1 MAIRIITDSSADLT
15 PEEVKALGLQ
25 VVPMTVRFGDRAY
38 LDGVDLSKADFYR
51 LLTEGRDHPATAQ
64 PSPEDY
70 LTRFRAVKEA
80 GDQAVVLT
88 ISGKLSGTFQSA
100 AIARELC
107 GCGDIHIVDT
117 LSASA
122 GVHLLAERACLLRDR
137 GAPAE
142 EIVRALEELRS
153 RVRIFALIDTL
164 EYLRRGG
171 RLSNLQAGIGTVTKL
186 KPVISVREGA
196 VLVVGKAFGTAA
208 AMKQLL
214 KFLSQ
219 HPVDDSFPAYALYSD
234 DESRVDDFIPRLR
247 ELDLLPR
254 EVRRCSIGPTI
265 GAHIGPGAVGMAY
278 IETAP

>member
-15 PEEVKALGLQ
+15 PGEIKALGIE

-38 LDGVDLSKADFYR
+38 LDGVDLSKAEFYR
-51 LLTEGRDHPATAQ
+51 LLTEGRDDPATAQ

-100 AIARELC
+100 AIAKELC
-107 GCGDIHIVDT
+107 GRGDIHIVDS

-122 GVHLLAERACLLRDR
+122 GVHLLAEQACALRNQ
-137 GAPAE
+137 GVPAE

-265 GAHIGPGAVGMAY
+265 GAHVGPGAVGMAY

>member
-15 PEEVKALGLQ
+15 PGEIRDLNLE

-51 LLTEGRDHPATAQ
+51 LLTEGRDDPATAQ

-107 GCGDIHIVDT
+107 GWGDIHIVDS

-122 GVHLLAERACLLRDR
+122 GVHLLAEQACVLRDR
-137 GAPAE
+137 GLPAE

-278 IETAP
+278 IETA

>member
-15 PEEVKALGLQ
+15 PGEIKALGIE

-38 LDGVDLSKADFYR
+38 LDGVDLSKAEFYR
-51 LLTEGRDHPATAQ
+51 LLTEGRDDPATAQ

-70 LTRFRAVKEA
+70 HTRFRAVKEA

-88 ISGKLSGTFQSA
+88 ISGKLSGTLQSA
-100 AIARELC
+100 LIARELC
-107 GCGDIHIVDT
+107 GYGDIHIVDS

-122 GVHLLAERACLLRDR
+122 GVHLLAEQACALRNQ
-137 GAPAE
+137 GVPAE
-142 EIVRALEELRS
+142 EIVRALEALRS

-171 RLSNLQAGIGTVTKL
+171 RLSNLQAGIGAVTKL

-234 DESRVDDFIPRLR
+234 DESRVDDFIPRLG

>member
-1 MAIRIITDSSADLT
+1 MSVRIITDSSADLT
-15 PEEVKALGLQ
+15 PTEIRALNVE

-38 LDGVDLSKADFYR
+38 LDGVDLSKAEFYR
-51 LLTEGRDHPATAQ
+51 LLAENKDYPATAQ
-64 PSPEDY
+64 PSPEDF
-70 LTRFRAVKEA
+70 LTRFRAVKAA
-80 GDQAVVLT
+80 GDQAVVLPV
-88 ISGKLSGTFQSA
+88 SGKLSGTLQSA
-100 AIARELC
+100 AIAKELC
-107 GCGDIHIVDT
+107 EYEGIHIVDT

-122 GVHLLAERACLLRDR
+122 GVHLLAGHACALRDR
-137 GAPAE
+137 GATAG
-142 EIVRALEELRS
+142 EIVAVLEELKP

-196 VLVVGKAFGTAA
+196 VMVVGKAFGAAA

-219 HPVDDSFPAYALYSD
+219 HPVDNSFPAYALYSD
-234 DESRVDDFIPRLR
+234 DESRVDDFIPRLT
-247 ELDLLPR
+247 ELDLLPK

>member
-15 PEEVKALGLQ
+15 PGEIRDLNLE

-51 LLTEGRDHPATAQ
+51 LLTEGRDDPATAQ

-70 LTRFRAVKEA
+70 LTRFRAVQEA

-100 AIARELC
+100 AIAKELC
-107 GCGDIHIVDT
+107 GCGDIHIVDS

-122 GVHLLAERACLLRDR
+122 GVHLLAEQACALRNQ
-137 GAPAE
+137 GVPAE

-219 HPVDDSFPAYALYSD
+219 HPVDDFFPAYALYSD

-265 GAHIGPGAVGMAY
+265 GAHVGPGAVGMAY